1 MRFRTRRSTRSLL
14 ALRSEAARSFSFG
27 EGGLDRPLLAKRKQS
42 ARTNEVPLLAKIMQG
57 VSTAAL
63 LLAVLWRSSASYPI
77 MLQMVVCGSSLAV
90 LTQAVHACKY
100 VWAAAPSAIADLA
113 AVPAQ
118 A

>member
-1 MRFRTRRSTRSLL
+1 
-14 ALRSEAARSFSFG
+14 
-27 EGGLDRPLLAKRKQS
+27 
-42 ARTNEVPLLAKIMQG
+42 
-57 VSTAAL
+57 
-63 LLAVLWRSSASYPI
+63 

-100 VWAAAPSAIADLA
+100 VWAAASSAIADLA

>member
-14 ALRSEAARSFSFG
+14 ALQSEAGGSFSFG
-27 EGGLDRPLLAKRKQS
+27 EGGLDRPLFAKRKQP
-42 ARTNEVPLLAKIMQG
+42 ARRNEALLLTKIMQE
-57 VSTAAL
+57 VSIAAL
-63 LLAVLWRSSASYPI
+63 LLAGLWRSCASYPI

-100 VWAAAPSAIADLA
+100 VRAAASSAIADLA
-113 AVPAQ
+113 AVPVQ